1 MRRIALIVALLG
13 LGAGS
18 LVAVAGANEERTY
31 TIELDNAFG
40 IVEGSEVRVAG
51 VTQGAVSELHV
62 NRAKRAV
69 VTAELDGPMS
79 QLGEDTV
86 CSSEPQSLIGEYFLN
101 CDPKGTPLE
110 PRGEVEHPDIPVEQ
124 TEQTVQ
130 PDLVQNTLREPLN
143 RRLQLV

>member
-1 MRRIALIVALLG
+1 MRRIALTITLL
-13 LGAGS
+13 
-18 LVAVAGANEERTY
+18 AVAAAGWAAAAAGDEERTY

-110 PRGEVEHPDIPVEQ
+110 PRGEVEHPD
-124 TEQTVQ
+124 
-130 PDLVQNTLREPLN
+130 
-143 RRLQLV
+143 